1 MRFLL
6 SEAIKSLLDWTG
18 LDFLV
23 RVWLHHFC
31 LVRPEERLRARRCDQ
46 KKNSRGGGTI
56 ALTIRAIRA
65 IRLRIRAINEPSLYG
80 ATKDYTT

>member
-1 MRFLL
+1 MRLLL
-6 SEAIKSLLDWTG
+6 SEAIRSLLG
-18 LDFLV
+18 LWHFGSS
-23 RVWLHHFC
+23 LHHFC
-31 LVRPEERLRARRCDQ
+31 LVRPEERLRARSCDQ

-80 ATKDYTT
+80 VTKDYTT